1 MAEALIKSSFR
12 LRVFVDLAMR
22 SVFHELRGVESVKN
36 KSDLASLSWDVLK
49 R

>member
-1 MAEALIKSSFR
+1 MAEAEALIKSNFR
-12 LRVFVDLAMR
+12 LDLA